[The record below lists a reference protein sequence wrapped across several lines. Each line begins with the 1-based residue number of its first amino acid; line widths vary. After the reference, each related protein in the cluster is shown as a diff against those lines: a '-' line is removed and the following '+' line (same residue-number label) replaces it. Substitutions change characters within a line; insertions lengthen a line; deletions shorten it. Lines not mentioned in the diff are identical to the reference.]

1 MPNSSIATA
10 LISWRGPVAS
20 PKVLGQNFLANFHS
34 CLKYNEL
41 PTATHAAKE
50 KSEFGSGGAR

>member
-1 MPNSSIATA
+1 MPNSSVATA
-10 LISWRGPVAS
+10 LISWQGPVAS

-41 PTATHAAKE
+41 PTATRAKS
-50 KSEFGSGGAR
+50 KFGSGGTR